1 MKLAVVSADVVRSR
15 LLDLHKALIDA
26 ERRDHEK
33 TLGRLSGGEFL
44 DALINDPV
52 FAWLAPLTGAIARL
66 DEITDE
72 GEAALDPR
80 PIRELLSPGEA
91 ASDFHRRYAD
101 FLQRSPEVLVAH
113 GAALRALKA
122 LSP

>member
-1 MKLAVVSADVVRSR
+1 VASPDLLRQR

-26 ERRDHEK
+26 ERREHEK

-44 DALINDPV
+44 EALIKDPV

-66 DEITDE
+66 DELTDE
-72 GEAALDPR
+72 GEAQVDAR
-80 PIRELLSPGEA
+80 AIGELLSPGRTG
-91 ASDFHRRYAD
+91 DFQRRYAD

-113 GAALRALKA
+113 GAVLRALK
-122 LSP
+122 

>member
-1 MKLAVVSADVVRSR
+1 MVSADLLRQR
-15 LLDLHKALIDA
+15 LLDLHKALIEA

-44 DALINDPV
+44 EALIKDPV

-66 DEITDE
+66 DEMADE
-72 GEAALDPR
+72 GQAQVEAK
-80 PIRELLSPGEA
+80 PIRDLLA
-91 ASDFHRRYAD
+91 AREGQSDFQRRYAD

-113 GAALRALKA
+113 GAVLRALKA
-122 LSP
+122 P

>member
-1 MKLAVVSADVVRSR
+1 VVSPDLLRHR

-26 ERRDHEK
+26 ERREHEK

-44 DALINDPV
+44 EALIKDPV

-66 DEITDE
+66 DELADE
-72 GEAALDPR
+72 GEAQVDAR
-80 PIRELLSPGEA
+80 AIRELLAPTASTGE
-91 ASDFHRRYAD
+91 FQRRYGD

-113 GAALRALKA
+113 GAVLRALKA
-122 LSP
+122 